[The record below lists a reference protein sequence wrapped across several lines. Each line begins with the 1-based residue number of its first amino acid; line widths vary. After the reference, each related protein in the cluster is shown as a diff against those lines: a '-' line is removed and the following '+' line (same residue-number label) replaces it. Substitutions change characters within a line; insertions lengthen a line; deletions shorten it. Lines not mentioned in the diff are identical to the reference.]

1 MFGYCCICVISL
13 SRHHGSTSA
22 TSACSRPLSPG
33 TVASP
38 VISYSQPSP
47 HSLIHS
53 AHQSQP
59 RVSPQPPSP
68 SLHVSLSSANLSLP
82 RPVFISDPPQP
93 ISTSPHCGNPLPVS
107 PNLHE
112 PVLGQKHPPVPND
125 QDPCAFAASM
135 QPSLLA
141 FNQDIAACRSPC
153 TVPGCQARIAPSM
166 WHSHMQ
172 QHAHGILSGEV
183 PASWLSKQGLFICP
197 RCRHLV
203 SSSRS
208 LSHQR
213 RCCGNFNAQLPSPS
227 TLPSPSLNSLPTL
240 DEVFS
245 PKCPTIRFVPSKFRH
260 AFARALAS
268 TLSNILYNNTVE
280 SWLKLFMLPKCVLPS
295 APRRGRRHH
304 PTDIN
309 LLCEAWECGQ
319 FTSLWARTKQHV
331 SHHGPWSSPLDEDVK
346 KITEAIS
353 LAKDGLLGK
362 ACQILTSSG
371 LAPDTEDTW
380 TQLSAKHPKSPPPVP
395 PAHPP
400 LPMTSPILPPDF
412 NVLSI
417 L

>member
-1 MFGYCCICVISL
+1 
-13 SRHHGSTSA
+13 
-22 TSACSRPLSPG
+22 
-33 TVASP
+33 
-38 VISYSQPSP
+38 
-47 HSLIHS
+47 
-53 AHQSQP
+53 
-59 RVSPQPPSP
+59 
-68 SLHVSLSSANLSLP
+68 
-82 RPVFISDPPQP
+82 
-93 ISTSPHCGNPLPVS
+93 
-107 PNLHE
+107 
-112 PVLGQKHPPVPND
+112 
-125 QDPCAFAASM
+125 
-135 QPSLLA
+135 
-141 FNQDIAACRSPC
+141 
-153 TVPGCQARIAPSM
+153 
-166 WHSHMQ
+166 MQ
-172 QHAHGILSGEV
+172 QHAHGILSG
-183 PASWLSKQGLFICP
+183 ASWLSKQGLFICP

-245 PKCPTIRFVPSKFRH
+245 QKCPTIRFVPSKFRH

-309 LLCEAWECGQ
+309 LLCETWECGQ

-380 TQLSAKHPKSPPPVP
+380 IQLSAKHPKSPPPVP

-400 LPMTSPILPPDF
+400 LPLTSPILPPDF

-417 L
+417 LRSFPKASAAGPTGLRMSHSKPFHQRDGHHVVVFCSKFLW